1 MAAGASGG
9 AGGGKRAGMGRRG
22 NVIAIAVLVVVV
34 VAAYV
39 AFQLQGA
46 TSVDEQTG
54 AVTSDATGEAV
65 WVLVTDADGVEYT
78 YNLSVDGTHTITT
91 DEGYNIVVIEDGQ
104 VCVSEADCPNQDCV
118 NTGKVDGVGEQIV
131 CLPHELIVEVVSD
144 SEEPEYDVVGR

>member
-9 AGGGKRAGMGRRG
+9 GKPAGMGKRA
-22 NVIAIAVLVVVV
+22 NVIAIVVLVVVV
-34 VAAYV
+34 VATYV

-46 TSVDEQTG
+46 TSVDEETG

-104 VCVSEADCPNQDCV
+104 VYVSEADCPNQDCV

-144 SEEPEYDVVGR
+144 SEEPEYDVVGQ